1 MGGHPQLSW
10 TSCLLGKTD
19 LPEWLAGRNLGRQ
32 IRCPKPRL
40 YLSPSGLNLGNPHK
54 PWLLLDGMN
63 ITVPHTAPEL
73 SHACVDGLGHQKHLN
88 YNLTKNV
95 CMGRWYRFRVSRA
108 VQPIGLVANW
118 QMRLQ
123 RFVMVLGDVRD
134 IQECGKKGVGF
145 TEV

>member
-1 MGGHPQLSW
+1 
-10 TSCLLGKTD
+10 
-19 LPEWLAGRNLGRQ
+19 
-32 IRCPKPRL
+32 
-40 YLSPSGLNLGNPHK
+40 
-54 PWLLLDGMN
+54 
-63 ITVPHTAPEL
+63 
-73 SHACVDGLGHQKHLN
+73 
-88 YNLTKNV
+88 
-95 CMGRWYRFRVSRA
+95 MGRWYRFRVSRA